1 MAQERWLDVSDLEA
15 PAPLV
20 DTLETAETLASGEYL
35 RMLHRRDPCLL
46 RDHLDQQGFGY
57 ITRNQK
63 DGSVQTFIWRIGDAE
78 AETAAHT
85 AAEENIP

>member
-1 MAQERWLDVSDLEA
+1 MAQEKLLDVSDLEA

-20 DTLETAETLASGEYL
+20 DTLEEATTLVPGEYL

-57 ITRNQK
+57 IIRKQK
-63 DGSVQTFIWRIGDAE
+63 DGSVQTFIWRIRDAE

-85 AAEENIP
+85 AAEETKS